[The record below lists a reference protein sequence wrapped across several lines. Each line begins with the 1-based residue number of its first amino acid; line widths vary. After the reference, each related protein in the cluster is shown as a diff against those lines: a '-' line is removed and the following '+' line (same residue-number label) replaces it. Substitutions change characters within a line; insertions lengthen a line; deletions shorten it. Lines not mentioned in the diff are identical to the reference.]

1 MTETKMAKTDG
12 SKRLLPAWTRSKARC
27 EESYQWLKGWFN
39 RSFTDEDI
47 NFKVSRSKVLQNEY
61 IQNRKATLAERYAL
75 ATEKGDDVTIART
88 EAEVAE
94 LEKGNIFFGRNDVNF
109 PKAPTATINKQQER
123 LAELNRQNRAANTR
137 DVRQAQLRERAA
149 ARKAA
154 AAVER
159 GEQAP
164 DPFARVKTVP
174 KTHFDGIG
182 LDVPKPKM
190 TPSPGISRTGTPV
203 NGVSAGKKEGTPN
216 PTTTRHTQIKTVKG
230 LPVISHKPTDDEVI
244 GAMDFGIDLEI

>member
-1 MTETKMAKTDG
+1 MSATKGARADGAKRT
-12 SKRLLPAWTRSKARC
+12 LPPWTRSKARC
-27 EESYQWLKGWFN
+27 EEAYQWLKGWFN

-47 NFKVSRSKVLQNEY
+47 NFKVKRSKLLQNEY
-61 IQNRKATLAERYAL
+61 IEKRKATLDERYEVAQ
-75 ATEKGDDVTIART
+75 KNGDDVVIART
-88 EAEVAE
+88 EAELEE
-94 LEKGNIFFGRNDVNF
+94 LKKGNIFFGRNDVKF
-109 PKAPTATINKQQER
+109 PTTAAPTINKQQER

-174 KTHFDGIG
+174 KTHFDGTG

-203 NGVSAGKKEGTPN
+203 NGVKKEEGRSTPKP
-216 PTTTRHTQIKTVKG
+216 PTHSQTKTIKG

-244 GAMDFGIDLEI
+244 GAMDFGIDIDI

>member
-1 MTETKMAKTDG
+1 MSDTKQAKSDG
-12 SKRLLPAWTRSKARC
+12 VKKTLPPWTRSRVRC

-39 RSFTDEDI
+39 RSFTDEDV
-47 NFKVSRSKVLQNEY
+47 NFKVGRSKVLQKEY
-61 IQNRKATLAERYAL
+61 IENRKTTLTDRYKL

-88 EAEVAE
+88 EAELAE
-94 LEKGNIFFGRNDVNF
+94 LDKGHIFFGRNDVNF
-109 PKAPTATINKQQER
+109 PKAAAPAVNKQQER

-174 KTHFDGIG
+174 RTHFDGTG

-203 NGVSAGKKEGTPN
+203 NGFGGEKKEGTPK
-216 PTTTRHTQIKTVKG
+216 PSSQTQIKTVKG
-230 LPVISHKPTDDEVI
+230 LPVITHKPTDDEVI
-244 GAMDFGIDLEI
+244 GAMDFGIDIEI